1 MPTCYVRWQP
11 QIILNNIWCLCK
23 TLQWKGLFVK
33 LVIPIYNS
41 SGAHQHLKKQLER
54 RRRKMW
60 IVNWL
65 PEKNMTPSILGLAT
79 EAHFFHVIVNISHH
93 YHRDPPPLLFS
104 SQLWWWL
111 WRWWLW
117 WWWLYSATIMHETG
131 LDEMTRGIWSRN
143 TLWCC
148 MTRAMITM

>member
-1 MPTCYVRWQP
+1 MAAANNFEQYLMPLQNSAVKRT
-11 QIILNNIWCLCK
+11 LCK
-23 TLQWKGLFVK
+23 TGHTDLQQQWCTSAF
-33 LVIPIYNS
+33 
-41 SGAHQHLKKQLER
+41 KKAA
-54 RRRKMW
+54 RKKEEEN
-60 IVNWL
+60 VNCEL
-65 PEKNMTPSILGLAT
+65 TARKNMTPSILGLAT

-143 TLWCC
+143 TLVLHDPCNDNNVEY
-148 MTRAMITM
+148 